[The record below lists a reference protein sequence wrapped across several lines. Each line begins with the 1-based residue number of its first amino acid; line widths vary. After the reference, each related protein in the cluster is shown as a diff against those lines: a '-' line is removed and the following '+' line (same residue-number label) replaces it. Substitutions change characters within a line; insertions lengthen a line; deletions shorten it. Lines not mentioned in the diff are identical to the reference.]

1 MIIQDISFCEA
12 LRFSIVRLIVSPLEM
27 RHSWRPVSCY
37 LCPIIVLTVLY
48 NLPRFWE
55 LRLGPI
61 SAEDSSQG
69 LKITSRIS

>member
-1 MIIQDISFCEA
+1 
-12 LRFSIVRLIVSPLEM
+12 M

-37 LCPIIVLTVLY
+37 LAPIIVLTVLY